1 MGVLPRVGLPLSRMA
16 NPWAVRRNP
25 VGIKQNA
32 AAPQIK
38 NLWVMHRCWQG
49 HFAISLAARAN
60 SSDGA
65 GSGRF
70 PLPLMACGP
79 VVSGNRITTG
89 FWNAGS
95 RGRFWFARSLRGF
108 GWVFHGNASI
118 TFSLRRC
125 SQLLRPDILPW
136 LPRKALPPP
145 AWSVG

>member
-1 MGVLPRVGLPLSRMA
+1 MKAIPVKC
-16 NPWAVRRNP
+16 RR
-25 VGIKQNA
+25 A
-32 AAPQIK
+32 AFLCVIAGWI
-38 NLWVMHRCWQG
+38 
-49 HFAISLAARAN
+49 ISLAAPAYGQKL
-60 SSDGA
+60 DIEGEKVIQ
-65 GSGRF
+65 SGRPDGRHVSTRGF
-70 PLPLMACGP
+70 LQHLLRNADP

-125 SQLLRPDILPW
+125 SQSLRPGIPPW

-145 AWSVG
+145 AWSVV